1 MLIAKNEVMNLTAIT
16 EFEEVV
22 QKHFIDSV
30 MIKEVRE
37 LGDNEKWIDVGTG
50 AGFPGIPLKI
60 VYPQLQ
66 VTLLDSLNKRVKF
79 LQEVVDA
86 LGLEQDLF
94 AECYRS
100 DDRTEAVAAFLEKRP
115 HRPYRN
121 RDGK

>member
-1 MLIAKNEVMNLTAIT
+1 MRQAIK
-16 EFEEVV
+16 
-22 QKHFIDSV
+22 QGL
-30 MIKEVRE
+30 E
-37 LGDNEKWIDVGTG
+37 L
-50 AGFPGIPLKI
+50 PL
-60 VYPQLQ
+60 Q
-66 VTLLDSLNKRVKF
+66 
-79 LQEVVDA
+79 DA